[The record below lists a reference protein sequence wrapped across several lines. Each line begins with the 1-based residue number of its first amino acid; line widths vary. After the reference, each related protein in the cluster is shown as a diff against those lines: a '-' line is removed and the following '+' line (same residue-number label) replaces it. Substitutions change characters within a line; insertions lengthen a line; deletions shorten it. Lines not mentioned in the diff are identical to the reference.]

1 MCGDM
6 TRSAARANPHLAP
19 APGGPKAPRAAWST
33 VLSLLV
39 YLWPKHELALRVRLV
54 LASLAM
60 LLSVIATVYVPILF
74 ARSVDRLSQGG
85 SAVIVVPAAL
95 IVGYAIVRIAAAA
108 FGELR
113 DAIFA
118 AVQMRASRVV
128 ARQTF
133 EHLHGLSMRFH
144 LDRQTGGLSNI
155 ILRGTLGIQN
165 VLRLATFNLL
175 PTIIQLLL
183 TVGVLWYKFNAWYA
197 LITFAAVGFYMVFTF
212 TFTAWRTK
220 FRRQMNETD
229 NEAQTKAID
238 SLLNFETVKYFGN
251 EVHESRRFDESLAR
265 YETASVKSQV
275 SLNALNIGQAVI
287 ISIALA
293 VMMLMAAD
301 GVVYHH
307 MKVGQFVLVN
317 TYLMQLYVPL
327 NFLGF
332 VYLQLNQGL
341 IDMEQMFSLMR
352 VNFEVTDRPGA
363 IALEPQGAPVEVAFE
378 DVHFGYNPDRDIL
391 KGVSFSVAAGQKV
404 AIVGPT
410 GSGKSTISRL
420 LFRFYDT
427 VSGTVRVDGHDVR
440 DYTQH
445 SLRAAIGVVPQD
457 TVLFNDTIF
466 YNIAYGRP
474 GASVEEIEQAA
485 RLAQIHDFI
494 VSLPQGYKT
503 KVGERGLKLSGGEK
517 QRVAIA
523 RTILKN
529 PRILILDEATSALDT
544 ATEQDIGAALRSV
557 AYDRTTLVIAHRL
570 STVTDADEILVLREG
585 LIVER
590 GRHAALLEAN
600 GVYAGMW
607 AAQVELDEG
616 VQSVEGEAAPSESS
630 VEHAQDE
637 AGQVLLAQA
646 STK

>member
-1 MCGDM
+1 
-6 TRSAARANPHLAP
+6 
-19 APGGPKAPRAAWST
+19 
-33 VLSLLV
+33 LSLLP
-39 YLWPKHELALRVRLV
+39 YLWPKNEPALRVRLV
-54 LASLAM
+54 LASISM
-60 LLSVIATVYVPILF
+60 LLAKVATVYVPILYSR
-74 ARSVDRLSQGG
+74 AVDHLAHNN
-85 SAVIVVPAAL
+85 SAGPLLVPAAI
-95 IVGYAIVRIAAAA
+95 IVAYALVRIAAAG

-118 AVQMRASRVV
+118 AGQMRASRMV

-133 EHLHGLSMRFH
+133 EHLHELSMRFH
-144 LDRQTGGLSNI
+144 LDRQTGGLSNV

-165 VLRLATFNLL
+165 VLRLATFNVF
-175 PTIIQLLL
+175 PTIIELLL
-183 TVGVLWYKFNAWYA
+183 TVGILWHLFNAWYA
-197 LITFAAVGFYMVFTF
+197 LITFVAVGCYMVFTF
-212 TFTAWRTK
+212 SFTAWRTK
-220 FRRQMNETD
+220 FRRAMNETD

-251 EVHESRRFDESLAR
+251 EVHESRRFDESLAK
-265 YETASVKSQV
+265 YEKASVLSQV

-293 VMMLMAAD
+293 VMMLMAAK
-301 GVVYHH
+301 GVVQHH
-307 MKVGQFVLVN
+307 MTVGQFVLVN

-332 VYLQLNQGL
+332 MYLQISQGL
-341 IDMEQMFSLMR
+341 IDMEQMFSLLR
-352 VNFEVTDRPGA
+352 VNLEITDKPGA
-363 IALEPQGAPVEVAFE
+363 LVLEAQGAPAEVRFE
-378 DVHFGYNPDRDIL
+378 NVHFSYNPDREIL
-391 KGVSFSVAAGQKV
+391 KGVSFTVAPGQKM

-427 VSGTVRVDGHDVR
+427 VAGAVYVDGVDVR
-440 DYTQH
+440 DLTQH
-445 SLRAAIGVVPQD
+445 SLRAGIGVVPQD

-474 GASVEEIEQAA
+474 GASVAEVEQAA
-485 RLAQIHDFI
+485 RFAQIHDFI
-494 VSLPQGYKT
+494 TLLPQGYKT

-523 RTILKN
+523 RTILKD

-544 ATEQDIGAALRSV
+544 ATEQEIGSALRSIS
-557 AYDRTTLVIAHRL
+557 YDRTTLVIAHRL

-585 LIVER
+585 RIVER
-590 GRHAALLEAN
+590 GNHSALLEAG

-607 AAQVELDEG
+607 AAQVELDEAADIAG
-616 VQSVEGEAAPSESS
+616 VDPVQLQKSVSEAAE
-630 VEHAQDE
+630 
-637 AGQVLLAQA
+637 
-646 STK
+646 

>member
-1 MCGDM
+1 M
-6 TRSAARANPHLAP
+6 TRSAPVSNPPSQPSATAPSRGSLA
-19 APGGPKAPRAAWST
+19 T
-33 VLSLLV
+33 VLSLLP
-39 YLWPKHELALRVRLV
+39 YLWPKHEPALRVRLV
-54 LASLAM
+54 LASIAM
-60 LLSVIATVYVPILF
+60 LLAKVATVCVPLF
-74 ARSVDRLSQGG
+74 YSHAVDRLSPKSGPL
-85 SAVIVVPAAL
+85 VLPAAL
-95 IVGYAIVRIAAAA
+95 IVGYVLVRIASTG

-165 VLRLATFNLL
+165 VLRLATFNVI
-175 PTIIQLLL
+175 PTIIELLL
-183 TVGVLWYKFNAWYA
+183 TVGILWHIFNVWFA
-197 LITFAAVGFYMVFTF
+197 LITFAAVGFYIIFTF
-212 TFTAWRTK
+212 AFTAWRTK
-220 FRRQMNETD
+220 FRRVMNETD

-251 EVHESRRFDESLAR
+251 EAHESRRFDESLAR
-265 YETASVKSQV
+265 YEKASVKSQV

-287 ISIALA
+287 ISAALG
-293 VMMLMAAD
+293 VMMLMAAS
-301 GVVYHH
+301 GVVTRH
-307 MKVGQFVLVN
+307 MTLGQFVLVN

-341 IDMEQMFSLMR
+341 IDMEQMFSLLR
-352 VNFEVTDRPGA
+352 VNYEVTDRPGA
-363 IALEPQGAPVEVAFE
+363 RVLAPTGAPCEIDFQN
-378 DVHFGYNPDRDIL
+378 VHFSYNPDREIL
-391 KGVSFSVAAGQKV
+391 KGVSFRATPGRKIAV
-404 AIVGPT
+404 VGPT

-427 VSGTVRVDGHDVR
+427 TAGAVLIDGTDVR
-440 DYTQH
+440 DITQH

-457 TVLFNDTIF
+457 TVLFNDTIY
-466 YNIAYGRP
+466 YNIAYGKP
-474 GASVEEIEQAA
+474 GATSEEIEQAA
-485 RLAQIHDFI
+485 RLAQIHDF
-494 VSLPQGYKT
+494 VVKLPQGYKT

-529 PRILILDEATSALDT
+529 PRILVLDEATSALDT
-544 ATEQDIGAALRSV
+544 ATEQEISAALHSI
-557 AYDRTTLVIAHRL
+557 AAERTTLVIAHRL

-585 LIVER
+585 EIVER
-590 GRHAALLEAN
+590 GNHQALLEAN
-600 GVYAGMW
+600 GIYAGMW
-607 AAQVELDEG
+607 AAQVELDEVAEATG
-616 VQSVEGEAAPSESS
+616 IDPIQLQNTVSEAAE
-630 VEHAQDE
+630 
-637 AGQVLLAQA
+637 
-646 STK
+646 

>member
-1 MCGDM
+1 MV
-6 TRSAARANPHLAP
+6 RPVSAANPHLAIP
-19 APGGPKAPRAAWST
+19 PDSPRKPRGSWAT
-33 VLSLLV
+33 IFSLLP
-39 YLWPKHELALRVRLV
+39 YLWPKHEIALRVRLV

-60 LLSVIATVYVPILF
+60 LISIFANVYVPILYSH
-74 ARSVDRLSQGG
+74 AVDHLAPKAGPLTL
-85 SAVIVVPAAL
+85 PAAI
-95 IVGYAIVRIAAAA
+95 IVAYALVRICASA

-165 VLRLATFNLL
+165 VLRLAAFNIV

-183 TVGVLWYKFNAWYA
+183 TVGVLWWKFNGWYA
-197 LITFAAVGFYMVFTF
+197 AITFVAVAFYMTFTF
-212 TFTAWRTK
+212 SFTAWRTK
-220 FRRQMNETD
+220 FRRAMNETD

-251 EVHESRRFDESLAR
+251 EAHESKRFDESLAR
-265 YETASVKSQV
+265 YEKASVKSQV

-287 ISIALA
+287 ISSALA
-293 VMMLMAAD
+293 LMMVMAAS
-301 GVVYHH
+301 GVVQHH
-307 MKVGQFVLVN
+307 MRVGQFVLIN
-317 TYLMQLYVPL
+317 TYLIQLYVPL

-332 VYLQLNQGL
+332 VYLQINQGL
-341 IDMEQMFSLMR
+341 IDMEQMFALLR
-352 VNFEVTDRPGA
+352 VDHEITDRPGA
-363 IALEPQGAPVEVAFE
+363 VVFAPQGPPAEVRFE
-378 DVHFGYNPDRDIL
+378 NVVFGYNPDRVIL
-391 KGVSFSVAAGQKV
+391 KGVSFAVEPGRKV

-427 VSGTVRVDGHDVR
+427 VSGQVLVDGVDVR

-445 SLRAAIGVVPQD
+445 SVRAGIGVVPQD

-474 GASVEEIEQAA
+474 GATVAEIEQAA
-485 RLAQIHDFI
+485 RFAQIHDFI

-503 KVGERGLKLSGGEK
+503 RVGERGLKLSGGEK

-544 ATEQDIGAALRSV
+544 ATEQGISAALSSISH
-557 AYDRTTLVIAHRL
+557 DRTTLVIAHRL

-585 LIVER
+585 EIVER
-590 GRHAALLEAN
+590 GSHAALLEAD

-607 AAQVELDEG
+607 AAQVELEDAAESAG
-616 VQSVEGEAAPSESS
+616 VDAVQLQKSVAEAA
-630 VEHAQDE
+630 D
-637 AGQVLLAQA
+637 
-646 STK
+646 

>member
-1 MCGDM
+1 M

-19 APGGPKAPRAAWST
+19 TPGAPRTARGSWST
-33 VLSLLV
+33 IFSLLP

-54 LASLAM
+54 LASIAM
-60 LLSVIATVYVPILF
+60 LLAKVATVYVPILYSH
-74 ARSVDRLSQGG
+74 AVDRLAHGNTQ
-85 SAVIVVPAAL
+85 ILIVPAAI
-95 IVGYAIVRIAAAA
+95 IVAYAGVRIASAA

-165 VLRLATFNLL
+165 VLRLATFNVI
-175 PTIIQLLL
+175 PTIIELLL
-183 TVGVLWYKFNAWYA
+183 TVGILWHLFNAWYA
-197 LITFAAVGFYMVFTF
+197 LITFVAVGFYMAFTF
-212 TFTAWRTK
+212 AFTAWRTK
-220 FRRQMNETD
+220 FRRAMNETD

-251 EVHESRRFDESLAR
+251 EGHESRRFDESLAR

-293 VMMLMAAD
+293 VMMLMAAN
-301 GVVYHH
+301 GVVHKH
-307 MKVGQFVLVN
+307 MTVGQFVLVN

-332 VYLQLNQGL
+332 VYLQVNQGL
-341 IDMEQMFSLMR
+341 IDMEQMFSLLR
-352 VNFEVTDRPGA
+352 VNQEITDRPGA
-363 IALEPQGAPVEVAFE
+363 KILAPQGAPAEVRFE
-378 DVHFGYNPDRDIL
+378 DVVFGYNPDRGIL
-391 KGVSFSVAAGQKV
+391 KGVSFTVPPGAKV

-427 VSGTVRVDGHDVR
+427 VSGRVLVDGVDVR

-445 SLRAAIGVVPQD
+445 SLRGAIGVVPQD
-457 TVLFNDTIF
+457 TVLFNDTIY

-474 GASVEEIEQAA
+474 GASVADIEQAA
-485 RLAQIHDFI
+485 RFAQIHDFI

-503 KVGERGLKLSGGEK
+503 RVGERGLKLSGGEK

-544 ATEQDIGAALRSV
+544 ATEQEIGAALRQV

-570 STVTDADEILVLREG
+570 STVTDADEILVLRDG
-585 LIVER
+585 QIVER
-590 GRHAALLEAN
+590 GSHAALLER
-600 GVYAGMW
+600 GEVYAGMW
-607 AAQVELDEG
+607 AAQVELEEAVMEG
-616 VQSVEGEAAPSESS
+616 AAE
-630 VEHAQDE
+630 
-637 AGQVLLAQA
+637 
-646 STK
+646 

>member
-1 MCGDM
+1 M
-6 TRSAARANPHLAP
+6 TRSAHSANPHMAP
-19 APGGPKAPRAAWST
+19 NPAAKSARGSFAT
-33 VLSLLV
+33 ILSLLP
-39 YLWPKHELALRVRLV
+39 YLWPRHELALRVRLV
-54 LASLAM
+54 LATIAMILAK
-60 LLSVIATVYVPILF
+60 VATVYVPILYSH
-74 ARSVDRLSQGG
+74 AVDHLAHRSDL
-85 SAVIVVPAAL
+85 AITVPAA
-95 IVGYAIVRIAAAA
+95 IIIAYAGVRIASAG

-165 VLRLATFNLL
+165 VLRLATFNVI
-175 PTIIQLLL
+175 PTIIELLL
-183 TVGVLWYKFNAWYA
+183 TVGILWHLFNIYYA
-197 LITFAAVGFYMVFTF
+197 LITFAAVGFYMAFTF

-220 FRRQMNETD
+220 FRRTMNETD

-251 EVHESRRFDESLAR
+251 EEHESKRFDESLAR
-265 YETASVKSQV
+265 YEKASVKSQV
-275 SLNALNIGQAVI
+275 SLNALNVGQAVI
-287 ISIALA
+287 ISCALA
-293 VMMLMAAD
+293 VMMLMAAS
-301 GVVYHH
+301 GVAHH
-307 MKVGQFVLVN
+307 NMTVGQFVLVN

-341 IDMEQMFSLMR
+341 IDMEQMFSLLR
-352 VNFEVTDRPGA
+352 VNHEITDKPGA
-363 IALEPQGAPVEVAFE
+363 TVMAPQGPPAEIQFE
-378 DVHFGYNPDRDIL
+378 NVHFGYNPDREIL
-391 KGVSFSVAAGQKV
+391 HGISFTAAPGRKV

-427 VSGTVRVDGHDVR
+427 TGGTVTVDGIDVR
-440 DYTQH
+440 DITQH

-457 TVLFNDTIF
+457 TVLFNDSIY

-474 GASVEEIEQAA
+474 DATREDIEQAA

-494 VSLPQGYKT
+494 ISLPQGYNT

-544 ATEQDIGAALRSV
+544 ATEQEIGAALASI
-557 AYDRTTLVIAHRL
+557 ATHRTTLVIAHRL
-570 STVTDADEILVLREG
+570 STITDADEILVLRDG
-585 LIVER
+585 DIVER
-590 GRHAALLEAN
+590 GTHAALLELN
-600 GVYAGMW
+600 EVYAAMW
-607 AAQVELDEG
+607 AAQVELDEA
-616 VQSVEGEAAPSESS
+616 GEAAGVDPKTLEQQTVSEAA
-630 VEHAQDE
+630 E
-637 AGQVLLAQA
+637 
-646 STK
+646 

>member
-1 MCGDM
+1 MAPNPAAK
-6 TRSAARANPHLAP
+6 SARGSFA
-19 APGGPKAPRAAWST
+19 T
-33 VLSLLV
+33 ILSLLP
-39 YLWPKHELALRVRLV
+39 YLWPRHELALRVRLV
-54 LASLAM
+54 LATIAMILAK
-60 LLSVIATVYVPILF
+60 VATVYVPILYSH
-74 ARSVDRLSQGG
+74 AVDHLAHRSDL
-85 SAVIVVPAAL
+85 AITVPAA
-95 IVGYAIVRIAAAA
+95 IIIAYAGVRIASAG

-165 VLRLATFNLL
+165 VLRLATFNVI
-175 PTIIQLLL
+175 PTIIELLL
-183 TVGVLWYKFNAWYA
+183 TVGILWHLFNIYYA
-197 LITFAAVGFYMVFTF
+197 LITFAAVGFYMAFTF

-220 FRRQMNETD
+220 FRRTMNETD

-251 EVHESRRFDESLAR
+251 EEHESKRFDESLAR
-265 YETASVKSQV
+265 YEKASVKSQV
-275 SLNALNIGQAVI
+275 SLNALNVGQAVI
-287 ISIALA
+287 ISCALA
-293 VMMLMAAD
+293 VMMLMAAS
-301 GVVYHH
+301 GVAHH
-307 MKVGQFVLVN
+307 TMTVGQFVLVN

-341 IDMEQMFSLMR
+341 IDMEQMFTLLR
-352 VNFEVTDRPGA
+352 VNHEITDKPGA
-363 IALEPQGAPVEVAFE
+363 TVMAPQGPPAEIQFE
-378 DVHFGYNPDRDIL
+378 NVHFGYNPDREIL
-391 KGVSFSVAAGQKV
+391 HGISFTAAPGRKV

-427 VSGTVRVDGHDVR
+427 TGGTVTVDGIDVR
-440 DYTQH
+440 DITQH

-457 TVLFNDTIF
+457 TVLFNDSIY

-474 GASVEEIEQAA
+474 DATREDIEQAA

-494 VSLPQGYKT
+494 ISLPQGYNT

-544 ATEQDIGAALRSV
+544 ATEQEIGAALASI
-557 AYDRTTLVIAHRL
+557 ATHRTTLVIAHRL
-570 STVTDADEILVLREG
+570 STITDADEILVLRDG
-585 LIVER
+585 DIVER
-590 GRHAALLEAN
+590 GTHAALLELN
-600 GVYAGMW
+600 EVYAAMW
-607 AAQVELDEG
+607 AAQVELDEA
-616 VQSVEGEAAPSESS
+616 GEAAGVDPKTLEQQTVSEAA
-630 VEHAQDE
+630 E
-637 AGQVLLAQA
+637 
-646 STK
+646 

>member
-1 MCGDM
+1 M
-6 TRSAARANPHLAP
+6 TRSAHSANPHLA
-19 APGGPKAPRAAWST
+19 AAATTKNTRGSWST
-33 VLSLLV
+33 ILSLLP
-39 YLWPKHELALRVRLV
+39 YLWPKHEPALRVRLV

-60 LLSVIATVYVPILF
+60 LLAKVATVYVPILYSH
-74 ARSVDRLSQGG
+74 AVDHLSAKAGPL
-85 SAVIVVPAAL
+85 AVPAAI
-95 IVGYAIVRIAAAA
+95 IVAYGLVRIAAAG

-165 VLRLATFNLL
+165 VLRLATFNVI
-175 PTIIQLLL
+175 PTIIELLL
-183 TVGVLWYKFNAWYA
+183 TVGILWHIFNAWYA
-197 LITFAAVGFYMVFTF
+197 LITFVAVACYMGFTF
-212 TFTAWRTK
+212 SFTAWRTK
-220 FRRQMNETD
+220 FRRAMNETD

-238 SLLNFETVKYFGN
+238 SLINFETVKYFGN
-251 EVHESRRFDESLAR
+251 EAHESRRFDESLAR
-265 YETASVKSQV
+265 YEKASVKSQV
-275 SLNALNIGQAVI
+275 SLNTLNVGQAVI

-293 VMMLMAAD
+293 VMMLMAAA
-301 GVVYHH
+301 GVAHH
-307 MKVGQFVLVN
+307 TMTVGQFVLVN

-332 VYLQLNQGL
+332 VYLSLNQGL
-341 IDMEQMFSLMR
+341 IDMEQMFSLLR
-352 VNFEVTDRPGA
+352 VNKEITDAPGA
-363 IALEPQGAPVEVAFE
+363 RVLAPQGQPAEVRFE
-378 DVHFGYNPDRDIL
+378 TVHFSYNPDREIL
-391 KGVSFSVAAGQKV
+391 KGISFTAAPGRKI
-404 AIVGPT
+404 ALVGPT
-410 GSGKSTISRL
+410 GSGKSTTSRL

-427 VSGTVRVDGHDVR
+427 TQGAVYVDGTDVR
-440 DYTQH
+440 DITQH

-474 GASVEEIEQAA
+474 GAAVAEIEQAA

-544 ATEQDIGAALRSV
+544 ATEQEIGVALRSV

-570 STVTDADEILVLREG
+570 STVTDADEILVLRDGE
-585 LIVER
+585 IVER
-590 GRHAALLEAN
+590 GSHTALLEAD
-600 GVYAGMW
+600 GVYAAMW
-607 AAQVELDEG
+607 AAQVELE
-616 VQSVEGEAAPSESS
+616 EAAET
-630 VEHAQDE
+630 VGVD
-637 AGQVLLAQA
+637 AGQLQQTVSEAA
-646 STK
+646 E

>member
-1 MCGDM
+1 MAPPPG
-6 TRSAARANPHLAP
+6 AKNARGSFA
-19 APGGPKAPRAAWST
+19 T
-33 VLSLLV
+33 ILSLLP
-39 YLWPKHELALRVRLV
+39 YLWPKHEIGLRIRLV
-54 LASLAM
+54 LATIAM
-60 LLSVIATVYVPILF
+60 IMAKVATVYVPLLYSR
-74 ARSVDRLSQGG
+74 AVDHLAHRSPGEL
-85 SAVIVVPAAL
+85 AITVPAAL
-95 IVGYAIVRIAAAA
+95 IVGYALVRIASAS

-165 VLRLATFNLL
+165 VLRLATFNVI
-175 PTIIQLLL
+175 PTIIELLL
-183 TVGVLWYKFNAWYA
+183 TVGVLWHYFDFWYP
-197 LITFAAVGFYMVFTF
+197 LITFVAVAFYMAFTF

-220 FRRQMNETD
+220 FRRIMNETD

-251 EVHESRRFDESLAR
+251 EEHESRRFDESLAR
-265 YETASVKSQV
+265 YEKASVKSQV

-287 ISIALA
+287 ISSALG
-293 VMMLMAAD
+293 VMMLMAAT
-301 GVVYHH
+301 GVAHH
-307 MKVGQFVLVN
+307 HISVGKFVLVN

-341 IDMEQMFSLMR
+341 IDMEQMFSLLR
-352 VNFEVTDRPGA
+352 VNQEIKDRPGA
-363 IALEPQGAPVEVAFE
+363 RVLAAQGAPVAVRFE
-378 DVHFGYNPDRDIL
+378 DVHFAYNPDRQIL
-391 KGVSFSVAAGQKV
+391 KGITFAVEPGKKV
-404 AIVGPT
+404 ALVGPT

-420 LFRFYDT
+420 LFRFYDVT
-427 VSGTVRVDGHDVR
+427 AGAVTVDGTDVR
-440 DYTQH
+440 DFTQH

-457 TVLFNDTIF
+457 TVLFNDSIY

-474 GASVEEIEQAA
+474 GASTAEIEQAA

-544 ATEQDIGAALRSV
+544 ATEQEIGAALKSV
-557 AYDRTTLVIAHRL
+557 ADDRTTLVIAHRL
-570 STVTDADEILVLREG
+570 STITDSDEILVLRDGE
-585 LIVER
+585 IVER
-590 GRHAALLEAN
+590 GSHAALLAMD
-600 GVYAGMW
+600 GVYAAMW
-607 AAQVELDEG
+607 AAQVELEQAAEVAG
-616 VQSVEGEAAPSESS
+616 VDPVKLETVPEAAE
-630 VEHAQDE
+630 
-637 AGQVLLAQA
+637 
-646 STK
+646 